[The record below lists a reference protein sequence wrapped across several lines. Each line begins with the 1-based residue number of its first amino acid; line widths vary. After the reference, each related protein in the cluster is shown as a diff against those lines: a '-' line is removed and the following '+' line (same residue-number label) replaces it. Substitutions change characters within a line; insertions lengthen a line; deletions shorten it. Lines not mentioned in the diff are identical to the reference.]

1 MARRKRQEQA
11 AKPKPVTPFG
21 KFAAWMGRKPQWPK
35 VIGLVLLLTG
45 LAIARIWVVPAYF
58 TALDKIVGGN
68 VPMAVV
74 FGWLPGGGAL
84 IALGVYVL
92 YEPFLGYRGKLAW
105 VVVNTVWLALALMMM
120 GAGVPQRAHPAFD
133 YGLDAGQAAVPGI
146 IVFGPLLILAVMMLA
161 GLLGLFSKST
171 KQRLTPKRTNEE
183 QGQLVGWGL
192 VAAPLLFL
200 AVALLTALT

>member
-1 MARRKRQEQA
+1 MAKRKRKEQA
-11 AKPKPVTPFG
+11 AKPVTPFG

-35 VIGLVLLLTG
+35 VIGLVLVIAG
-45 LAIARIWVVPAYF
+45 LAVARIWVVPGYV
-58 TALDKIVGGN
+58 TGLDRIVGGN
-68 VPMAVV
+68 APLAVV

-92 YEPFLGYRGKLAW
+92 YEPFLGYRGKAVW

-133 YGLDAGQAAVPGI
+133 YGLDASQAAIPGI
-146 IVFGPLLILAVMMLA
+146 IVFGPLLILAVMMLV
-161 GLLGLFSKST
+161 GLVGLFSKGA
-171 KQRLTPKRTNEE
+171 KQRLTRKRSNEE

-192 VAAPLLFL
+192 VFAPLLFL
-200 AVALLTALT
+200 AIALLTALT